1 MKRLFAKDNFISSS
15 FNKGQ
20 RRQSIVVSLLLII
33 SFVLASFAFFHAL
46 YPFVDAMGSIVCGS
60 FDVAISDLLRS
71 VPIIL
76 VCLMAIWTVLMLH
89 ANFRNDSDER
99 RLKSL
104 KKNAIVILVFAAI
117 NIVYIVVGRISGKYL
132 SLVEGSPT
140 PIYPLDMMLW
150 TALYVA
156 IAIFVLIYLARMKDI
171 HPYIVP
177 SRGPAVKKA
186 RFAYCF
192 FVGVW
197 LLIALYGLSAFF
209 FGLFIIDFAHGHQF
223 YSILL
228 LVTFFL
234 DFFSLCIWEFYFNN
248 LTSEKK
254 KDLLLPLALIGL
266 VISLAVMVL
275 YFVALGLDLD
285 APSNIGFGVLP
296 IAFSASVN
304 IGSMILA
311 IAPSAVCLVVLIKGI
326 VARKR

>member
-20 RRQSIVVSLLLII
+20 RRQSIVVSLLLVI

-60 FDVAISDLLRS
+60 FDVAINDLLRS

-76 VCLMAIWTVLMLH
+76 VCLMAIWTVLMLQ
-89 ANFRNDSDER
+89 ASFRNDSDER

-117 NIVYIVVGRISGKYL
+117 NIVYIVVGRISGRYL

-156 IAIFVLIYLARMKDI
+156 IAIFVLIYLAKMKDI

-192 FVGVW
+192 FVGAW

-254 KDLLLPLALIGL
+254 KDLLLPLASIGL

-296 IAFSASVN
+296 IAFSASLNV
-304 IGSMILA
+304 GSMILA
-311 IAPSAVCLVVLIKGI
+311 IAPSVVCLVALIKG
-326 VARKR
+326 VTARKR